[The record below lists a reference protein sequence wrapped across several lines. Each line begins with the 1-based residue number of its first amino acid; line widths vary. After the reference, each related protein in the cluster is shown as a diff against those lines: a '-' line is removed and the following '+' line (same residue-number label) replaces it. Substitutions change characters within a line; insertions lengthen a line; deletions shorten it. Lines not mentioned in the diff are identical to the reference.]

1 MGRRLQPTGHG
12 RRQRRPRPG
21 AYPPGCAKR
30 QHAGAARRRRVG
42 RYVIDHFYRKLFKLA
57 DKMNTP
63 SARQEALRRAAF
75 MRHYLAELAREI
87 GTGAE

>member
-1 MGRRLQPTGHG
+1 
-12 RRQRRPRPG
+12 
-21 AYPPGCAKR
+21 
-30 QHAGAARRRRVG
+30 
-42 RYVIDHFYRKLFKLA
+42 
-57 DKMNTP
+57 MNTP